1 MSTATLK
8 NKKSKVRELSKDQA
22 RRMFDRQAQH
32 YLKMS
37 GTEFIKKWDAGQ
49 FNGKA
54 DTPAVIRVAMLLP
67 FGR

>member
-1 MSTATLK
+1 MSTTK
-8 NKKSKVRELSKDQA
+8 TNKTTVRELSKDQA
-22 RRMFDRQAQH
+22 RRMFNRLAKH

-37 GTEFIKKWDAGQ
+37 GSEFIKKWDAGL
-49 FNGKA
+49 FNGQA

>member
-8 NKKSKVRELSKDQA
+8 KPKIKELSREQA
-22 RRMFDRQAQH
+22 KRLFNRQAQH

-37 GTEFIKKWDAGQ
+37 GKEFIEKWDAGQ

>member
-1 MSTATLK
+1 
-8 NKKSKVRELSKDQA
+8 
-22 RRMFDRQAQH
+22 
-32 YLKMS
+32 MS
-37 GTEFIKKWDAGQ
+37 GKEFIEKWDAGQ